1 VRIVTYNVRGFR
13 DGRERVAAVVR
24 GLHPD
29 VLLLQESGPRRDLR
43 RFAQDVGMRAAHD
56 PWSPFRRRVKN
67 AVLLAD
73 PWRFISV
80 ELVRFHGAP
89 RWYPRG
95 ALIAR
100 VSAGDDDVR
109 AVSTHF
115 GLGGAERASQA
126 DSLLALAAPS
136 AGEAVIVGGDLNA
149 TPDMRAVRRISATL
163 TDVWPGAGHGP
174 GPTFP
179 AVAPAAR
186 IDYVFVG
193 GQLQVIHARVAT
205 DDASNASDHLPVSVD
220 LRLRGEAEGVDQD
233 LVRERRPGFRKS

>member
-1 VRIVTYNVRGFR
+1 MRVVTYNVRGFR

-24 GLHPD
+24 DLHPD
-29 VLLLQESGPRRDLR
+29 VLLLQETGSRRDLR
-43 RFAQDVGMRAAHD
+43 RFAHDVGMRAARD
-56 PWSPFRRRVKN
+56 PWSPLRRRVKN

-73 PWRFISV
+73 PWRFTSV
-80 ELVRFHGAP
+80 ELVRFRGAP

-95 ALIAR
+95 ALVAQAA
-100 VSAGDDDVR
+100 AGVDVLR

-126 DSLLALAAPS
+126 QSLVDLAASPDPD
-136 AGEAVIVGGDLNA
+136 AVIVGGDLNA
-149 TPDMRAVRRISATL
+149 TPDMRAVRRISAAL
-163 TDVWPGAGHGP
+163 LDAWTDAGDGQ

-193 GQLQVIHARVAT
+193 GRARVMHARVAT
-205 DDASNASDHLPVSVD
+205 DASSASDHLPVAVD
-220 LRLRGEAEGVDQD
+220 LRLEG
-233 LVRERRPGFRKS
+233 